1 MRSTIIGDAR
11 QGGGF
16 VDAPLVESSGRSVG
30 LVVHGGT
37 LRSRRLG
44 GRQGLPTAR
53 CSRRIAA
60 PSHERGLSFIGCAAP
75 AAERG
80 RYAPDYQEVTNV

>member
-1 MRSTIIGDAR
+1 MSTIIGDQR

-16 VDAPLVESSGRSVG
+16 VDAPLVESSARQEWRVF
-30 LVVHGGT
+30 HGGT
-37 LRSRRLG
+37 LRSCRLG
-44 GRQGLPTAR
+44 GRQGLPTTR

-60 PSHERGLSFIGCAAP
+60 PSHERGLSFMGCAAP

-80 RYAPDYQEVTNV
+80 RWQDKENVKART